1 MKDCVDLTIGFLCD
15 LAEVLSGHH
24 SATKSAAQPETAM
37 SPMGPPLRVRLAG
50 EEEPDHGIAALAGP
64 VTPALAV
71 VLHGHEATAADPETG
86 PVLPGA
92 ASSGAASSEAVPPG
106 RGQAREPGVAQPP
119 SAPYRRPGSPVCR
132 PGFTARDL
140 TGELRPSG
148 ARS

>member
-86 PVLPGA
+86 L
-92 ASSGAASSEAVPPG
+92 SSRARHRPG
-106 RGQAREPGVAQPP
+106 RPA
-119 SAPYRRPGSPVCR
+119 
-132 PGFTARDL
+132 
-140 TGELRPSG
+140 LRPSRPG
-148 ARS
+148 AGKPASLGWRSRHLRPIADQGHPCAGQGSRPGI